1 MSHVKPPSSPGTDV
15 AVVDLH
21 GARRARRLDLYRTR
35 HADRVRSVRGTL
47 EALTQSGTLFTDEGT
62 RRGLSLLKALQLL
75 QRASARL
82 EELTGGGVIP
92 APRKQER
99 IDALYEEL
107 DGLFARADRL
117 SGRDEASVARLPAR

>member
-1 MSHVKPPSSPGTDV
+1 MKPTSSSGTGV
-15 AVVDLH
+15 GVVDLH

-35 HADRVRSVRGTL
+35 QSDRVRTVRSTL
-47 EALTQSGTLFTDEGT
+47 EALTQSGTLFTQEGT

-82 EELTGGGVIP
+82 EELAGGGVIP

-107 DGLFARADRL
+107 DTLFTRADKL
-117 SGRDEASVARLPAR
+117 AGRDEASVARLPAR

>member
-1 MSHVKPPSSPGTDV
+1 
-15 AVVDLH
+15 
-21 GARRARRLDLYRTR
+21 LDLYRTR
-35 HADRVRSVRGTL
+35 QSDRVRTVRSTL
-47 EALTQSGTLFTDEGT
+47 EALTQSGTLFTQEGT

-82 EELTGGGVIP
+82 EELAGGGVIP

-107 DGLFARADRL
+107 DTLFTRADKL
-117 SGRDEASVARLPAR
+117 AGRDEASVARLPAR